1 MEIAIL
7 LSSSLI
13 HQNNSIRYRTI
24 PKPALQSAGS
34 CHAREERHMTQQVR
48 TFTRAALWAL
58 PVWAAM
64 LFLGTL
70 THQPDPQKDFAGFA
84 AYVTTTSF
92 LLSHLV
98 NSILG
103 AAIGSIGAV
112 GLLLYLQDSKA
123 AGRTIAGMIAMIISN
138 TVVSSIFGVAAFAQT
153 AMGRLFLASHQDMVN
168 FYNEIYN
175 GTLFG
180 TAAIALLLFIIG
192 GVLIGIAITASGYFP
207 RWTGWVVAISMV
219 GFVLSTFLLDIGQ
232 SIFSALLF
240 IATLTVA
247 WKARKEELPEEGKA
261 AVSLKP

>member
-1 MEIAIL
+1 
-7 LSSSLI
+7 
-13 HQNNSIRYRTI
+13 
-24 PKPALQSAGS
+24 
-34 CHAREERHMTQQVR
+34 MTQQVR
-48 TFTRAALWAL
+48 TFARAALWAL

-92 LLSHLV
+92 LLSHLI

-123 AGRTIAGMIAMIISN
+123 SGRMIAGMIALVISN
-138 TVVSSIFGVAAFAQT
+138 TIVSSIFGVAAFAQT
-153 AMGRLFLASHQDMVN
+153 AMGRLSMAGQQNMVS
-168 FYNEIYN
+168 FYNEIYS

-180 TAAIALLLFIIG
+180 TAAVALLLFIVG
-192 GVLIGIAITASGYFP
+192 GVLIGIAMTASGYFP
-207 RWTGWVVAISMV
+207 RWTGWVVAISMI
-219 GFVLSTFLLDIGQ
+219 GFVLSTFVLDIGQ

-240 IATLTVA
+240 LATITGA
-247 WKARKEELPEEGKA
+247 WKASKESQYQEA
-261 AVSLKP
+261 NTAVSLKP